1 MVLSLRR
8 VETELGCT
16 IDLHGATVS
25 EAIQVT
31 KKVLAETTPSVS
43 RPLKIITGRGNHSIN
58 GVGVLGP
65 AVKNALVEDGWNV
78 DKWSA
83 GLIVRG
89 RTLRR
94 L

>member
-1 MVLSLRR
+1 M
-8 VETELGCT
+8 GCT

-25 EAIQVT
+25 EAVEIT
-31 KKVLAETTPSVS
+31 RKIMADTSPTPAK
-43 RPLKIITGRGNHSIN
+43 PLKIITGRGKHSAN

-83 GLIVRG
+83 GLVVRG
-89 RTLRR
+89 RRS
-94 L
+94 